1 MNKEDWNKWIQSL
14 PPNVREDA
22 LKGGKTAS
30 PVGDA
35 AMLGLTFAGAKA
47 AAAALPAIGK
57 LGKGALNWY
66 NKGRLPNERNIGWRQ
81 LAKNDWAQRG
91 RFGSPETG
99 LKGWDFTR
107 GFRPGVSAAQ
117 GGMGSGPTPL
127 VRQSLER
134 LGPAG
139 LLIGNAGAAKGQP
152 PPLPPIPGSIQE
164 LQVQPFKSKPT
175 HNDIGVGMTDEER
188 IKATAAQQWDTTDRG
203 FNIKEAGHFLKETPK
218 GGVPDYRSKYPQFK
232 RNSEG
237 KRPAYDE
244 FWRQQI
250 DK

>member
-1 MNKEDWNKWIQSL
+1 
-14 PPNVREDA
+14 
-22 LKGGKTAS
+22 
-30 PVGDA
+30 
-35 AMLGLTFAGAKA
+35 MLAT
-47 AAAALPAIGK
+47 
-57 LGKGALNWY
+57 
-66 NKGRLPNERNIGWRQ
+66 
-81 LAKNDWAQRG
+81 
-91 RFGSPETG
+91 
-99 LKGWDFTR
+99 
-107 GFRPGVSAAQ
+107 
-117 GGMGSGPTPL
+117 GPTPA
-127 VRQSLER
+127 
-134 LGPAG
+134 AG
-139 LLIGNAGAAKGQP
+139 LGTALMIEGAGAPAAKGQP

>member
-1 MNKEDWNKWIQSL
+1 MKVDDVEIAKQQAMRGRPLSKHQRSLLIDAGLDDFVRGGQTQSPMGDLAILGATAAAVKGL
-14 PPNVREDA
+14 PALAANEVSKMTISDA
-22 LKGGKTAS
+22 AFKKGLLPQLTKGGIKNWQHLRPWKAFTPQMLKT
-30 PVGDA
+30 
-35 AMLGLTFAGAKA
+35 
-47 AAAALPAIGK
+47 
-57 LGKGALNWY
+57 
-66 NKGRLPNERNIGWRQ
+66 
-81 LAKNDWAQRG
+81 
-91 RFGSPETG
+91 
-99 LKGWDFTR
+99 
-107 GFRPGVSAAQ
+107 
-117 GGMGSGPTPL
+117 GPTP
-127 VRQSLER
+127 
-134 LGPAG
+134 AA
-139 LLIGNAGAAKGQP
+139 AGALGLMIEGAGAPASKGQP
-152 PPLPPIPGSIQE
+152 PPLPPIPGAIQE

-203 FNIKEAGHFLKETPK
+203 FNIKEAAHFLKETPE